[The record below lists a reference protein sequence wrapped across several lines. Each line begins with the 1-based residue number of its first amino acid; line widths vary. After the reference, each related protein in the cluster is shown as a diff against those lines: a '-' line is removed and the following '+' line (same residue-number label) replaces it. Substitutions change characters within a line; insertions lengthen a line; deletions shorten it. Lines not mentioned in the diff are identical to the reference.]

1 MCSSDLAAALLAV
14 RPKVYLAVAP
24 GGGESWGKDA
34 PFKRWPARYFAQAL
48 LEFRKRVDF
57 GSVVIL
63 GSKGERGLSE
73 EMERILAV
81 DSGNPPN
88 FKIINLCGEISLG
101 VAAAILER
109 AQLLLA
115 NDGGLV
121 HLAHALHV
129 PLVALFGPA
138 DPQVYGPAPCHPVP
152 CLVMKKA
159 LPCRPFSSNFCYN
172 SACVDRECLTELPP
186 EAVGVFLDR
195 KNFWKNCA
203 NSR

>member
-1 MCSSDLAAALLAV
+1 M
-14 RPKVYLAVAP
+14 
-24 GGGESWGKDA
+24 
-34 PFKRWPARYFAQAL
+34 
-48 LEFRKRVDF
+48 
-57 GSVVIL
+57 
-63 GSKGERGLSE
+63 
-73 EMERILAV
+73 
-81 DSGNPPN
+81 
-88 FKIINLCGEISLG
+88 
-101 VAAAILER
+101 ER

-138 DPQVYGPAPCHPVP
+138 DPQVYGPAPRHPRAVP
-152 CLVMKKA
+152 VMRKD
-159 LPCRPFSSNFCYN
+159 LPCRPCYSNFRYN